1 MYEVALSVRE
11 CVRSGTH
18 ADVTWIVADQG
29 FPTRDKGE
37 ALVITPGGGKIGS
50 LLGGALNDQVAA
62 LIAEGRSGRLL
73 DVEVDEISALIGGL
87 PSGGKVRCLSASA
100 DDFPEGLWD
109 RLWSG
114 KPTCLVTTLDGDH
127 ITGISE
133 YTEVN
138 VADLGEDIA
147 RFFSK
152 GDTNSLVEDSR
163 VITALWPVPR
173 LAIIGGGPICDAV
186 EAAARLLRWQV
197 MRFTGAREA
206 SRLLMGFGPL
216 DMVLVA
222 SHDLDAAGTV
232 LGAAL
237 SGGAGYIGA
246 LGTVQ
251 MTEARLDWLTMR
263 GIQGAERIYGPAGLD
278 IGARRPSEVAVAVIA
293 EAMAVRSGRSVIR
306 QAESRPSGHY

>member
-18 ADVTWIVADQG
+18 ADVTWIVADHG
-29 FPTRDKGE
+29 LPSRDKGE
-37 ALVITPGGGKIGS
+37 ALVVTPGGGKIGA

-62 LIAEGRSGRLL
+62 LIAEGRTGRLL
-73 DVEVDEISALIGGL
+73 DVEVDEISALVGGL
-87 PSGGKVRCLSASA
+87 PSGVKVRCLSASA

-114 KPTCLVTTLDGDH
+114 KPTCLVSTLDGGLV
-127 ITGISE
+127 TGISE

-138 VADLGEDIA
+138 VAELGEETA

-152 GDTNSLVEDSR
+152 GETDSLVEDRR

-173 LAIIGGGPICDAV
+173 LAIVGGGPICDAL
-186 EAAARLLRWQV
+186 EAAARLRRWQV
-197 MRFTGAREA
+197 LRFTGAREA
-206 SRLLMGFGPL
+206 SPLLMGFGAL

-222 SHDLDAAGTV
+222 VHDLDAAGTA
-232 LGAAL
+232 LGGAL

-263 GIQGAERIYGPAGLD
+263 GIQGTERIHGPAGLD
-278 IGARRPSEVAVAVIA
+278 IGARRPAEVAVAVIA
-293 EAMAVRSGRSVIR
+293 EAMAVRSGRSIIR
-306 QAESRPSGHY
+306 PAE